1 MRGERWGK
9 MSDVIE
15 FFFLLGP
22 YCLVDLALFSLAKV
36 QTIFRGEWM
45 GERWLTLG
53 HSSAKFR
60 KLKRI

>member
-9 MSDVIE
+9 LSDVIE
-15 FFFLLGP
+15 FFSAWS
-22 YCLVDLALFSLAKV
+22 YCLKDLALFSLAKV
-36 QTIFRGEWM
+36 QTISGVC
-45 GERWLTLG
+45 GGSGWLTLG